1 MRQKLDKEIETRN
14 AVREKIEANV
24 LTSRI
29 VYPSPSR
36 MVDILKADNI
46 RVTKQTIYTAY
57 EQLGIRPMN
66 GLWVKDI

>member
-1 MRQKLDKEIETRN
+1 MRQKIDKEIETRKTI
-14 AVREKIEANV
+14 RDTIEANV

-36 MVDILKADNI
+36 MADILKADGI
-46 RVTKQTIYTAY
+46 RVTKQTLYTAY

-66 GLWVKDI
+66 GLWIKDI